1 MTETPSPALAALAMS
16 DAAPPPLDPAREA
29 LFLDFDGTLAP
40 LQDDPD
46 TVWLPTGGDM
56 TLQTLSRSLGGALAV
71 VSGRDI
77 RDLDRRIPGALWRA
91 GGHGCDIC
99 APGRHPSAW
108 QPPAPDPL
116 YQAAYALAVKTQGAR
131 LETKGPVL
139 AIHYRAN
146 RAAGPAL
153 GEILAAMVADHPAYV
168 LQAGK
173 CVYELKP
180 AGASKARAVERLMSM
195 PAFAG
200 RRPVMIGDDATD
212 EDGMKAAIDLGG
224 RAIKIGA
231 GDSLATARLDNPAQ
245 VWTWLE
251 AQFP

>member
-1 MTETPSPALAALAMS
+1 MTETPSSAFAAMAAN
-16 DAAPPPLDPAREA
+16 DAAPPPLDRARDA

-46 TVWLPTGGDM
+46 TVWLPTGGDY
-56 TLQTLSRSLGGALAV
+56 TLQALSQALDGALAV

-116 YQAAYALAVKTQGAR
+116 YQAVYALAAETQGAR
-131 LETKGPVL
+131 LESKGPIL

-146 RAAGPAL
+146 RTAGPAL
-153 GEILAAMVADHPAYV
+153 GAALAAMVADHPSYA

-180 AGASKARAVERLMSM
+180 AGASKARAVERLMAM

-200 RRPVMIGDDATD
+200 RRPVMIGDDVTD
-212 EDGMKAAIDLGG
+212 EDGMRAAIGLAG
-224 RAIKIGA
+224 RAIKVGP
-231 GDSLATARLDNPAQ
+231 GDSLATARLENPAH

-251 AQFP
+251 AQLP